1 MKRREGPNTKPG
13 LARQHLLDK
22 YSDLPSPDLIQN
34 GHILFLYVTAKSS
47 NTATA
52 REIVKYIPE
61 MTEEQAKNKVKVLVG
76 KTFKK
81 YRKLTNEREYCQFEG
96 ICSQRFCEN
105 STTTTVSHAKSP
117 KSAEQQ
123 VPKLPLKT
131 TRVSKAKCP
140 TCTRYKE
147 SLKNMRQK
155 NLQMQRSKYLA
166 IKKLEAQQR
175 KKGTIRVLNQKLKRK
190 EKQISNLKNL
200 LKSQDAKTIA
210 KLKKQ
215 YKVKARSH
223 MRLKKSLTRMKREV
237 KSNSVNDMDRR
248 CCELE
253 ERSISMNSEIHDL
266 QLKNHILEEKIQDL
280 ESEKKLTKK
289 DAKLYSNKMRLM
301 VFDAIS
307 NQVPT
312 ANIQNLITKFGLRF
326 SICLSDVPKRATVEA
341 MTREMGALSDLQT
354 AEALLANTH
363 TTLGFDATTQEGIH
377 LNSIHFTTKE
387 NCYVVAVDELPGGSA
402 EDYQIHICDSISN
415 LASVYCHFF
424 EADYQNILQQ
434 MIGNISN
441 TLTDRCAANHAAI
454 RLVCASWNKSL
465 NELNCNLHPL
475 ETIALKTKSAL
486 KEIEKSMGITGKT
499 KGKDCIGANIV
510 VQMNKMRYMDGE
522 GDPRGFKVFL
532 DQNNLALGLI
542 PRYRGN
548 RLHIL
553 FHICGIF
560 SSHHATLKSY
570 LSGGT
575 SCGGLRD
582 SILEDFNSTAGQV
595 EMQVLGL
602 LGKFLTGPW
611 MTKFYTGAD
620 EQTDY
625 IKCIEIIKETVQNL
639 KDQLSSPAEFL
650 TRTTDLFGNQLN
662 ASDKILEKLQQPPK
676 DKVMFTQ
683 MMESCLRAVILVLE
697 RQYQQY
703 FVDTW
708 TVTEKLKQET
718 ASARSHNMDAEEL
731 MGMFSALKKKAPNA
745 TICYLSC
752 KMRARK
758 NNTVDYL
765 DSLDKKKQELVIRK
779 AVRLGVIQRR
789 KRRKKQGELQEELQK
804 RQATNERKRSEQE
817 RKVLE
822 KKFEELAADKIEEA
836 FPELPEEKISLI
848 KELLA
853 GRGVGAFICHAWDL
867 GGSRVIFNGKIES
880 FHAKKKKYTVGYW
893 AMSGEGYEFDA
904 HDTDVSIYA
913 MTADVILDDL
923 VVQ

>member
-1 MKRREGPNTKPG
+1 
-13 LARQHLLDK
+13 
-22 YSDLPSPDLIQN
+22 
-34 GHILFLYVTAKSS
+34 
-47 NTATA
+47 
-52 REIVKYIPE
+52 
-61 MTEEQAKNKVKVLVG
+61 
-76 KTFKK
+76 
-81 YRKLTNEREYCQFEG
+81 
-96 ICSQRFCEN
+96 
-105 STTTTVSHAKSP
+105 
-117 KSAEQQ
+117 
-123 VPKLPLKT
+123 
-131 TRVSKAKCP
+131 
-140 TCTRYKE
+140 
-147 SLKNMRQK
+147 
-155 NLQMQRSKYLA
+155 
-166 IKKLEAQQR
+166 
-175 KKGTIRVLNQKLKRK
+175 
-190 EKQISNLKNL
+190 
-200 LKSQDAKTIA
+200 
-210 KLKKQ
+210 
-215 YKVKARSH
+215 
-223 MRLKKSLTRMKREV
+223 MRLKKSLTHMRREV
-237 KSNSVNDMDRR
+237 KSNSVDDMDRR

-253 ERSISMNSEIHDL
+253 ERINSMNSEIHDL
-266 QLKNHILEEKIQDL
+266 QVENLLLGEKIQDL
-280 ESEKKLTKK
+280 ESEKKLTKT
-289 DAKLYSNKMRLM
+289 DAKSYSNEMRLM

-307 NQVPT
+307 NQVPA
-312 ANIQNLITKFGLRF
+312 ANIHNLITKCGLRF
-326 SICLSDVPKRATVEA
+326 SISLSDVPKRATVEA
-341 MTREMGALSDLQT
+341 MTRELGAISDLQT

-363 TTLGFDATTQEGIH
+363 STLGFDATTQEGIH

-415 LASVYCHFF
+415 LANVYCHFF
-424 EADYQNILQQ
+424 EADYENILQK

-454 RLVCASWNKSL
+454 CLVCASWNKAL

-475 ETIALKTKSAL
+475 ETIASKTKSAL
-486 KEIEKSMGITGKT
+486 KEIKKSMGITGKI

-510 VQMNKMRYMDGE
+510 VQMHKMRYMDGK

-532 DQNNLALGLI
+532 DHNNLPLGLI

-560 SSHHATLKSY
+560 SSHHTALKSY
-570 LSGGT
+570 LCGGT
-575 SCGGLRD
+575 SCGGLRA
-582 SILEDFNSTAGQV
+582 SILEDFNSTAGQI

-620 EQTDY
+620 DQTDY

-639 KDQLSSPAEFL
+639 KDQLHSPAEFL

-676 DKVMFTQ
+676 DTVMFTQ

-718 ASARSHNMDAEEL
+718 TSARSHNMDAEEL

-765 DSLDKKKQELVIRK
+765 DSLDKEKQELVIRK

-789 KRRKKQGELQEELQK
+789 KKRKKQGELQEELHK
-804 RQATNERKRSEQE
+804 RQATKERKRSEQE

-822 KKFEELAADKIEEA
+822 KKFEELGADKIEEV
-836 FPELPEEKISLI
+836 FPELPEEKMSLI
-848 KELLA
+848 KELLG

-867 GGSRVIFNGKIES
+867 GGSRVIFNGKIET
-880 FHAKKKKYTVGYW
+880 FHAKKRNTLLAIGP
-893 AMSGEGYEFDA
+893 
-904 HDTDVSIYA
+904 
-913 MTADVILDDL
+913 
-923 VVQ
+923 